1 MRTKLTRLDK
11 KIFKQ
16 LEEMEYKGNEKSII
30 LQHLKQLMLDIMHN
44 EKNIDDTMVTLKGI
58 LVSLNN
64 LKKSKEE

>member
-1 MRTKLTRLDK
+1 MRTKLTRLDE

-16 LEEMEYKGNEKSII
+16 IEEMEYKGNEKSII

-64 LKKSKEE
+64 LKKSKE